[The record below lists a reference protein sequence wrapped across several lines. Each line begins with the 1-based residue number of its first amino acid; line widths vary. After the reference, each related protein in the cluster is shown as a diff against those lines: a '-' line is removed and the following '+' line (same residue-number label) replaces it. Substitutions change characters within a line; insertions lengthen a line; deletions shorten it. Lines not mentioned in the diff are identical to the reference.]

1 MSCIGLLIC
10 INYNINV
17 GGPYGG
23 TPGKNENEASG
34 NPVGQNTYEDGYNIP
49 QVCHSP
55 HAILFLLQ
63 YHGTILVLCIIVFL
77 HLI

>member
-1 MSCIGLLIC
+1 MC

-34 NPVGQNTYEDGYNIP
+34 NLVGQNTYEDGYNIP

-55 HAILFLLQ
+55 HAILF
-63 YHGTILVLCIIVFL
+63 
-77 HLI
+77 